1 VFDLSFGKLILVL
14 VIALV
19 VLGPA
24 RLPKAIKTVASWIK
38 ALRRISA
45 TVQLELNKELKLQE
59 LQDSL
64 KQAEKNGLDNITP
77 ELKASIED
85 LKRVAE
91 SIRKDLYDTTDQV
104 KSTINDVSN
113 SVQQLDP
120 ANRSMTNH
128 NNADRIAQSSA
139 SIGQDDNVR

>member
-1 VFDLSFGKLILVL
+1 
-14 VIALV
+14 
-19 VLGPA
+19 
-24 RLPKAIKTVASWIK
+24 
-38 ALRRISA
+38 
-45 TVQLELNKELKLQE
+45 VQLELNKELKLQE